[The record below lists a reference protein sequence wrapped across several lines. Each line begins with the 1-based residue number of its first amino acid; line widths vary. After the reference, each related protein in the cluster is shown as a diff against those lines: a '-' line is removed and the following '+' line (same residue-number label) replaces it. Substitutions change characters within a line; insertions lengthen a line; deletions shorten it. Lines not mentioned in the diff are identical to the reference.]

1 MRNLDWLALFDG
13 DAPQSLISTD
23 DYSFD
28 NFIMPCELNTLL
40 YRIIVTSHLFFFD
53 KKFHPLH
60 PLFDLSHLLILAIH
74 LSIRQII
81 FDYVY

>member
-40 YRIIVTSHLFFFD
+40 YRIIVTSHLFFFE
-53 KKFHPLH
+53 KKIPSVT
-60 PLFDLSHLLILAIH
+60 PLFDLSRLLILA
-74 LSIRQII
+74 LTR
-81 FDYVY
+81 